1 MHYLTIFYP
10 LKKEYIIF
18 LIFLIGCFI
27 KIIPELIAYPF
38 PIGYDVVNYYIP
50 SILYFEEEL
59 NFEEFQIYPS
69 LLYILYKTFSLSAK
83 DTVILLSSICYG
95 LLSVVLFLWSQRFN
109 LSKIQGFLMTIFIIF
124 QISMLRTGWDLHKD
138 IFALVIMFIVFYIIT
153 YKNRD
158 SLINLF
164 LILSLTVV
172 TLFVDIMIS
181 FLTFVTLL
189 IYCTI
194 HKKWIYLSS
203 IIAITSIILTIIV
216 IFNPDHTNPIINNI
230 TKLFYEK
237 FTIDARYSQINMF
250 LLFIKINILNLPTFI
265 IGLRYLKSSI
275 FYISTIVVLIGS
287 MSWIILPNTN
297 LLLPD
302 RWIILS
308 GLFISIFSFFG
319 LISLIYK
326 SQNLRNHMI
335 FSIILSFFIITGL
348 AYMIMPN
355 NQPFPIYAV
364 FREHTDFFIPAS
376 MQMNVVNIDH
386 NQDLLTTIEWIN
398 NNTES
403 NTTIYGDNHLKGWMK
418 ITLKGNRTYDS
429 YNDDMVNKEVIYL
442 VDHKINNQINPDA
455 DILFTKGN
463 FNVIK
468 NLYSMNSV
476 NNLTKMK

>member
-1 MHYLTIFYP
+1 MHSINIFHP

-18 LIFLIGCFI
+18 LIFFLGCFI
-27 KIIPELIAYPF
+27 KIIPELVAYPF

-50 SILYFEEEL
+50 SILYFEEL
-59 NFEEFQIYPS
+59 NFEKFHIYVT
-69 LLYILYKTFSLSAK
+69 LLYILYTTFHLSAQ
-83 DTVILLSSICYG
+83 DTVIILSSICYG
-95 LLSVVLFLWSQRFN
+95 LLSVMLYLWSQRFY
-109 LSKIQGFLMTIFIIF
+109 LSKIQGLFMTIFVIF

-138 IFALVIMFIVFYIIT
+138 IFAIVIMLLVFYIIT

-164 LILSLTVV
+164 LILSLTVL

-181 FLTFVTLL
+181 FLTFVTLI

-203 IIAITSIILTIIV
+203 IIAITSITLTIIL
-216 IFNPDHTNPIINNI
+216 ISNPHNTNPIISNI
-230 TKLFYEK
+230 NKLINEN
-237 FTIDARYSQINMF
+237 FTIDIRYSQINMV
-250 LLFIKINILNLPTFI
+250 LLFIKINLLNLPTFI
-265 IGLRYLKSSI
+265 VGLRYLKSSI
-275 FYISTIVVLIGS
+275 FYISTIIVLMGS
-287 MSWIILPNTN
+287 MSWIVLPNTN

-308 GLFISIFSFFG
+308 GLFLSIFSFFG

-326 SQNLRNHMI
+326 SQKLRNHIM
-335 FSIILSFFIITGL
+335 FSVILSFLIIIGL
-348 AYMIMPN
+348 AYMVMPN

-376 MQMNVVNIDH
+376 MQTNVVDIDH
-386 NQDLLTTIEWIN
+386 NQDLLTAIEWIN
-398 NNTES
+398 KNTQS
-403 NTTIYGDNHLKGWMK
+403 NATIYGENHLKGWMK
-418 ITLKGNRTYDS
+418 VTLKGNRTFDT
-429 YNDDMVNKEVIYL
+429 YNNNMVNKEVIYL
-442 VDHKINNQINPDA
+442 IDHKIKNQINQDV

-463 FNVIK
+463 FNIIK

>member
-1 MHYLTIFYP
+1 MHSINIFYP

-18 LIFLIGCFI
+18 LIFFLGCFI
-27 KIIPELIAYPF
+27 KIIPELVAYPF

-50 SILYFEEEL
+50 SILYFEEL
-59 NFEEFQIYPS
+59 NFEKFHIYVT
-69 LLYILYKTFSLSAK
+69 LLYILYTTFHLSAQ
-83 DTVILLSSICYG
+83 DTVIILSSICYG
-95 LLSVVLFLWSQRFN
+95 LLSVMLYLWSQRFY
-109 LSKIQGFLMTIFIIF
+109 LSKIQGLFMTIFVIF

-138 IFALVIMFIVFYIIT
+138 IFAIVIMLLVFYIIT

-164 LILSLTVV
+164 LILSLTVL

-181 FLTFVTLL
+181 FLTFVTLI

-203 IIAITSIILTIIV
+203 IIAITSITLTIIL
-216 IFNPDHTNPIINNI
+216 ISNPHNTNPIISNI
-230 TKLFYEK
+230 NKLINEN
-237 FTIDARYSQINMF
+237 FTIDIRYSQINMV
-250 LLFIKINILNLPTFI
+250 LLFIKINLLNLPTFI

-275 FYISTIVVLIGS
+275 FYISTIIVLMGS
-287 MSWIILPNTN
+287 MSWIVLPNTN

-308 GLFISIFSFFG
+308 GLFLSIFSFFG

-326 SQNLRNHMI
+326 SQKLRNHIM
-335 FSIILSFFIITGL
+335 FSVILSFLIIIGL
-348 AYMIMPN
+348 AYMVMPN

-376 MQMNVVNIDH
+376 MQTNVVDIDH
-386 NQDLLTTIEWIN
+386 NQDLLTAIEWIN
-398 NNTES
+398 KNTQS
-403 NTTIYGDNHLKGWMK
+403 NATIYGENHLKGWMK
-418 ITLKGNRTYDS
+418 VTLKGNRTFDT
-429 YNDDMVNKEVIYL
+429 YNNNMVNKEVIYL
-442 VDHKINNQINPDA
+442 LDHKIKNQINQDV

-463 FNVIK
+463 FNIIK

>member
-1 MHYLTIFYP
+1 MHSINIFHP

-18 LIFLIGCFI
+18 LIFFLGCFI
-27 KIIPELIAYPF
+27 KIIPELVAYPF

-50 SILYFEEEL
+50 SILYFEEL
-59 NFEEFQIYPS
+59 NFEKFHIYVT
-69 LLYILYKTFSLSAK
+69 LLYILYTTFHLSAQ
-83 DTVILLSSICYG
+83 DTVIILASICYG
-95 LLSVVLFLWSQRFN
+95 LLSVMIYLWSQRFY
-109 LSKIQGFLMTIFIIF
+109 LSKIQGLFMTIFVIF

-138 IFALVIMFIVFYIIT
+138 IFAIVIMLLVFYIIT

-164 LILSLTVV
+164 LILSLTVL

-181 FLTFVTLL
+181 FLTFVTLI

-203 IIAITSIILTIIV
+203 IIAITSITLTIIL
-216 IFNPDHTNPIINNI
+216 ISNPHNTNPIISNI
-230 TKLFYEK
+230 NKLINEN
-237 FTIDARYSQINMF
+237 FTIDIRYSQINMV
-250 LLFIKINILNLPTFI
+250 LLFIKINLLNLPTFI
-265 IGLRYLKSSI
+265 VGLRYLKSSI
-275 FYISTIVVLIGS
+275 FYISTIIVLMGS
-287 MSWIILPNTN
+287 MSWIVLPNTN

-308 GLFISIFSFFG
+308 GLFLSIFSFFG

-326 SQNLRNHMI
+326 SQKLRNHIM
-335 FSIILSFFIITGL
+335 FSVILSFLIIIGL
-348 AYMIMPN
+348 AYMVMPN

-376 MQMNVVNIDH
+376 MQTNVVDIDH
-386 NQDLLTTIEWIN
+386 NQDLLTAIEWIN
-398 NNTES
+398 KNTQS
-403 NTTIYGDNHLKGWMK
+403 NATIYGENHLKGWMK
-418 ITLKGNRTYDS
+418 VTLKGNRTFDT
-429 YNDDMVNKEVIYL
+429 YNNNMVNKEVIYL
-442 VDHKINNQINPDA
+442 IDHKIKNQINQDV

-463 FNVIK
+463 FNIIK

>member
-1 MHYLTIFYP
+1 MHSINIFHP

-18 LIFLIGCFI
+18 LIFFLGCFI
-27 KIIPELIAYPF
+27 KIIPELVAYPF

-50 SILYFEEEL
+50 SILYFEEL
-59 NFEEFQIYPS
+59 NFEKFHIYVT
-69 LLYILYKTFSLSAK
+69 LLYILYTTFHLSAQ
-83 DTVILLSSICYG
+83 DTVIILSSICYG
-95 LLSVVLFLWSQRFN
+95 LLSVMLYLWSQRFY
-109 LSKIQGFLMTIFIIF
+109 LSKIQGLFMTIFVIF

-138 IFALVIMFIVFYIIT
+138 IFAIVIMLLVFYIIT

-164 LILSLTVV
+164 LILSLTVL

-181 FLTFVTLL
+181 FLTFVTLI

-203 IIAITSIILTIIV
+203 IIAITSITLTIIL
-216 IFNPDHTNPIINNI
+216 ISNPHNTNPIISNI
-230 TKLFYEK
+230 NKLINEN
-237 FTIDARYSQINMF
+237 FTIDIRYSQINMV
-250 LLFIKINILNLPTFI
+250 LLFIKINLLNLPTFI
-265 IGLRYLKSSI
+265 VGLRYLKSSI
-275 FYISTIVVLIGS
+275 FYISTIIVLMGS
-287 MSWIILPNTN
+287 MSWIVLPNTN

-308 GLFISIFSFFG
+308 GLFLSIFSFFG

-326 SQNLRNHMI
+326 SQKLRNHIM
-335 FSIILSFFIITGL
+335 FSVILSFLIIIGL
-348 AYMIMPN
+348 AYMVMPN

-364 FREHTDFFIPAS
+364 FRENTDFFIPAS
-376 MQMNVVNIDH
+376 MQTNVVDIDH
-386 NQDLLTTIEWIN
+386 NQDLLTAIEWIN
-398 NNTES
+398 KNTQS
-403 NTTIYGDNHLKGWMK
+403 NATIYGENHLKGWMK
-418 ITLKGNRTYDS
+418 VTLKGNRTFDT
-429 YNDDMVNKEVIYL
+429 YNNNMVNKEAIYL
-442 VDHKINNQINPDA
+442 MDHKIKNQINQDV

-463 FNVIK
+463 FNIIK

>member
-1 MHYLTIFYP
+1 MHYINIFYP

-18 LIFLIGCFI
+18 LIFFIGCFI
-27 KIIPELIAYPF
+27 KIIPELVAYPF

-50 SILYFEEEL
+50 SILYFEEL
-59 NFEEFQIYPS
+59 NLEEFQIYVT
-69 LLYILYKTFSLSAK
+69 LLYFLYTTFHLSAQ
-83 DTVILLSSICYG
+83 DTVIILSSICYG
-95 LLSVVLFLWSQRFN
+95 LLSVMLYLWSQRFY
-109 LSKIQGFLMTIFIIF
+109 LSKIQGLFMTIFVIF

-138 IFALVIMFIVFYIIT
+138 IFALVIMFLVFYIIT
-153 YKNRD
+153 YKNRN

-181 FLTFVTLL
+181 FLTFVTLI

-203 IIAITSIILTIIV
+203 IIAITSIILTIIL
-216 IFNPDHTNPIINNI
+216 ISNPHNTNPIISNI
-230 TKLFYEK
+230 NKLIYEK
-237 FTIDARYSQINMF
+237 FTIDFRYSQINMV
-250 LLFIKINILNLPTFI
+250 LLFIKINLLNLPTFI

-275 FYISTIVVLIGS
+275 FYTSTIIVLMGS

-308 GLFISIFSFFG
+308 GLFLSIFSFFG
-319 LISLIYK
+319 WISLIYK
-326 SQNLRNHMI
+326 SQKLRNHIM
-335 FSIILSFFIITGL
+335 FSVILSFFIITGL

-376 MQMNVVNIDH
+376 MQTNVVDIDH

-398 NNTES
+398 KNTQS
-403 NTTIYGDNHLKGWMK
+403 NETVYVENHLKGWMK
-418 ITLKGNRTYDS
+418 VTLKGNRTFDT
-429 YNDDMVNKEVIYL
+429 YNNNMVNKEVIYL
-442 VDHKINNQINPDA
+442 IDHKIMNKINQDV

-463 FNVIK
+463 FNIIK

>member
-1 MHYLTIFYP
+1 MHSINIFHP

-18 LIFLIGCFI
+18 LIFFLGCFI
-27 KIIPELIAYPF
+27 KIIPELVAYPF

-50 SILYFEEEL
+50 SILYFEEL
-59 NFEEFQIYPS
+59 NFEKFHIYVT
-69 LLYILYKTFSLSAK
+69 LLYILYTTFHLSAQ
-83 DTVILLSSICYG
+83 DTVIILASICYG
-95 LLSVVLFLWSQRFN
+95 LLSVMLYLWSQRFY
-109 LSKIQGFLMTIFIIF
+109 LSKIQGLFMTIFVIF

-138 IFALVIMFIVFYIIT
+138 IFAIVIMLLVFYIIT

-164 LILSLTVV
+164 LILSLTVL

-181 FLTFVTLL
+181 FLTFVTLI

-203 IIAITSIILTIIV
+203 IIAITSITLTIIL
-216 IFNPDHTNPIINNI
+216 ISNPHNTNPIISNI
-230 TKLFYEK
+230 NKLINEN
-237 FTIDARYSQINMF
+237 FTIDIRYSQINMV
-250 LLFIKINILNLPTFI
+250 LLFIKINLLNLPTFI
-265 IGLRYLKSSI
+265 VGLRYLKSSI
-275 FYISTIVVLIGS
+275 FYISTIIVLMGS
-287 MSWIILPNTN
+287 MSWIVLPNTN

-308 GLFISIFSFFG
+308 GLFLSIFSFFG

-326 SQNLRNHMI
+326 SQKLRNHIM
-335 FSIILSFFIITGL
+335 FSVILSFLIIIGL
-348 AYMIMPN
+348 AYMVMPN

-376 MQMNVVNIDH
+376 MQTNVVDIDH
-386 NQDLLTTIEWIN
+386 NQDLLTAIEWIN
-398 NNTES
+398 KNTQS
-403 NTTIYGDNHLKGWMK
+403 NATIYGENHLKGWMK
-418 ITLKGNRTYDS
+418 VTLKGNRTFDT
-429 YNDDMVNKEVIYL
+429 YNNNMVNKEVIYL
-442 VDHKINNQINPDA
+442 IDHKINNQINQDV

-463 FNVIK
+463 FNIIK

>member
-1 MHYLTIFYP
+1 MHSINIFYP

-18 LIFLIGCFI
+18 LIFFLGCFI
-27 KIIPELIAYPF
+27 KIIPELVAYPF

-50 SILYFEEEL
+50 SILYFEEL
-59 NFEEFQIYPS
+59 NFEKFHVYVT
-69 LLYILYKTFSLSAK
+69 LLYILYTTFHLSAQ
-83 DTVILLSSICYG
+83 DTVIILSSICYG
-95 LLSVVLFLWSQRFN
+95 LLSVMLYLWSQRFY
-109 LSKIQGFLMTIFIIF
+109 LSKIQGLFMTIFVIF

-138 IFALVIMFIVFYIIT
+138 IFAIVIMLLVFYIIT

-164 LILSLTVV
+164 LILSLTVL

-181 FLTFVTLL
+181 FLTFVTLI

-203 IIAITSIILTIIV
+203 IIAITSITLTIIL
-216 IFNPDHTNPIINNI
+216 ISNPHNTNPIISNI
-230 TKLFYEK
+230 NKLIDED
-237 FTIDARYSQINMF
+237 FTIDLRYSQINMV
-250 LLFIKINILNLPTFI
+250 LLFIKINLLNLPTFI

-275 FYISTIVVLIGS
+275 FYISTIIVLMGS

-308 GLFISIFSFFG
+308 GLFLSIFSFFG

-326 SQNLRNHMI
+326 SQKLRNHIM
-335 FSIILSFFIITGL
+335 FSVILSFLIIIGL
-348 AYMIMPN
+348 AYMVMPN

-376 MQMNVVNIDH
+376 MQTNVVDIDH
-386 NQDLLTTIEWIN
+386 NQDLLTAIEWIN
-398 NNTES
+398 KNTQS
-403 NTTIYGDNHLKGWMK
+403 NATIYGENHLKGWMK
-418 ITLKGNRTYDS
+418 VNLKGNRTFDT
-429 YNDDMVNKEVIYL
+429 YNNNMVNKEVIYL
-442 VDHKINNQINPDA
+442 LDHKIKNQINQDVN
-455 DILFTKGN
+455 ILFTKGN
-463 FNVIK
+463 FNIIK

-476 NNLTKMK
+476 NNLTKLK

>member
-1 MHYLTIFYP
+1 MHYINIFYP
-10 LKKEYIIF
+10 LKRQYIIF
-18 LIFLIGCFI
+18 LIFFLGCFI
-27 KIIPELIAYPF
+27 KIIPELVAYPF

-50 SILYFEEEL
+50 SILYFEEL
-59 NFEEFQIYPS
+59 NFEKFHIYVT
-69 LLYILYKTFSLSAK
+69 LLYILYTTFHLSAQ
-83 DTVILLSSICYG
+83 DTVIILSSICYG
-95 LLSVVLFLWSQRFN
+95 LLSVMLYLWSQRFY
-109 LSKIQGFLMTIFIIF
+109 LSKIQGLFMTIFVIF

-138 IFALVIMFIVFYIIT
+138 IFAIVIMLLVFYIIT

-164 LILSLTVV
+164 LILSLTVL

-181 FLTFVTLL
+181 FLTFVTLI

-203 IIAITSIILTIIV
+203 IIAITSITLTIIL
-216 IFNPDHTNPIINNI
+216 ISNPHNTNPIISNI
-230 TKLFYEK
+230 NKLINEN
-237 FTIDARYSQINMF
+237 FTIDIRYSQINMV
-250 LLFIKINILNLPTFI
+250 LLFIKINLLNLPTFI

-275 FYISTIVVLIGS
+275 FYISTIIVLMGS

-308 GLFISIFSFFG
+308 GLFLSIFSFFG

-326 SQNLRNHMI
+326 SQKLRNHIM
-335 FSIILSFFIITGL
+335 FSVILSFLIIIGL
-348 AYMIMPN
+348 AYMVMPN

-364 FREHTDFFIPAS
+364 FRENTDFFIPAS
-376 MQMNVVNIDH
+376 MQTNVVDIDH
-386 NQDLLTTIEWIN
+386 NQDLLTAIEWIN
-398 NNTES
+398 KNTQS
-403 NTTIYGDNHLKGWMK
+403 NATIYGENHLKGWMK
-418 ITLKGNRTYDS
+418 VTLKGNRTFDT
-429 YNDDMVNKEVIYL
+429 YNNNMVNKEAIYL
-442 VDHKINNQINPDA
+442 MDHKIKNQINQDV

-463 FNVIK
+463 FNIIK

>member
-1 MHYLTIFYP
+1 MHYINIFYP
-10 LKKEYIIF
+10 LKRQYIIF
-18 LIFLIGCFI
+18 LIFFLGCFI
-27 KIIPELIAYPF
+27 KIIPELVAYPF

-50 SILYFEEEL
+50 SILYFEEL
-59 NFEEFQIYPS
+59 NFEKFHIYVT
-69 LLYILYKTFSLSAK
+69 LLYILYTTFHLSAQ
-83 DTVILLSSICYG
+83 DTVIILSSICYG
-95 LLSVVLFLWSQRFN
+95 LLSVMLYLWSQRFY
-109 LSKIQGFLMTIFIIF
+109 LSKIQGLFMTIFVIF

-138 IFALVIMFIVFYIIT
+138 IFAIVIMLLVFYIIT

-164 LILSLTVV
+164 LILSLTVL

-181 FLTFVTLL
+181 FLTFVTLI

-203 IIAITSIILTIIV
+203 IIAITSITLTIIL
-216 IFNPDHTNPIINNI
+216 ISNPHNTNPIISNI
-230 TKLFYEK
+230 NKLINEN
-237 FTIDARYSQINMF
+237 FTIDIRYSQINMV
-250 LLFIKINILNLPTFI
+250 LLFIKINLLNLPTFI

-275 FYISTIVVLIGS
+275 FYISTIIVLMGS
-287 MSWIILPNTN
+287 MSWIVLPNTN

-308 GLFISIFSFFG
+308 GLFLSIFSFFG

-326 SQNLRNHMI
+326 SQKLRNHIM
-335 FSIILSFFIITGL
+335 FSVILSFLIIIGL
-348 AYMIMPN
+348 AYMVMPN

-376 MQMNVVNIDH
+376 MQTNVVDIDH
-386 NQDLLTTIEWIN
+386 NQDLLTAIEWIN
-398 NNTES
+398 KNTQS
-403 NTTIYGDNHLKGWMK
+403 NATIYGENHLKGWMK
-418 ITLKGNRTYDS
+418 VTLKGNRTFDT
-429 YNDDMVNKEVIYL
+429 YNNNMVNKEVIYL
-442 VDHKINNQINPDA
+442 IDHKIKNQINQDV

-463 FNVIK
+463 FNIIK

>member
-1 MHYLTIFYP
+1 MHSINIFHP

-18 LIFLIGCFI
+18 LIFFLGCFI
-27 KIIPELIAYPF
+27 KIIPELVAYPF

-50 SILYFEEEL
+50 SILYFEEL
-59 NFEEFQIYPS
+59 NFEKFHIYVT
-69 LLYILYKTFSLSAK
+69 LLYILYTTFHLSAQ
-83 DTVILLSSICYG
+83 DTVIILASICYG
-95 LLSVVLFLWSQRFN
+95 LLSVMIYLWSQRFY
-109 LSKIQGFLMTIFIIF
+109 LSKIQGLFMTIFVIF

-138 IFALVIMFIVFYIIT
+138 IFAIVIMLLVFYIIT

-164 LILSLTVV
+164 LILSLTVL

-181 FLTFVTLL
+181 FLTFVTLI

-203 IIAITSIILTIIV
+203 IIAITSITLTIIL
-216 IFNPDHTNPIINNI
+216 ISNPHNTNPIISNI
-230 TKLFYEK
+230 NKLINEN
-237 FTIDARYSQINMF
+237 FTIDIRYSQINMV
-250 LLFIKINILNLPTFI
+250 LLFIKINLLNLPTFI

-275 FYISTIVVLIGS
+275 FYISTIIVLMGS
-287 MSWIILPNTN
+287 MSWIVLPNTN

-308 GLFISIFSFFG
+308 GLFLSIFSFFG

-326 SQNLRNHMI
+326 SQKLRNHIM
-335 FSIILSFFIITGL
+335 FSVILSFLIIIGL
-348 AYMIMPN
+348 AYMVMPN

-376 MQMNVVNIDH
+376 MQTNVVDIDH
-386 NQDLLTTIEWIN
+386 NQDLLTAIEWIN
-398 NNTES
+398 KNTQS
-403 NTTIYGDNHLKGWMK
+403 NATIYGENHLKGWMK
-418 ITLKGNRTYDS
+418 VTLKGNRTFDT
-429 YNDDMVNKEVIYL
+429 YNNNMVNKEAIYL
-442 VDHKINNQINPDA
+442 MDHKIKNQINQDV

-463 FNVIK
+463 FNIIK